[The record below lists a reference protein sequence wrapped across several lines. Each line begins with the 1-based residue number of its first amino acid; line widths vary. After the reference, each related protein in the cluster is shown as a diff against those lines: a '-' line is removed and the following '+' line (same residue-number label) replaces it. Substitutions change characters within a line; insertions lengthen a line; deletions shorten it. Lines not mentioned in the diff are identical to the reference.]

1 MTGRSLL
8 SWRREPTHPEVPEPP
23 QVPDT
28 CGATTLGPVAGRYLA
43 STSAK
48 QWLDRVTTHGLGPA
62 TPATLVVR
70 TDGVL
75 IAREAQPDV
84 YLPCDLLREVRLDRS
99 IGGNVYEVDGVVVL
113 TWQVGPRLLDT
124 GFRAA
129 VPDEHAAI
137 LGAVRP
143 LVRSSR

>member
-1 MTGRSLL
+1 VTRRSLL
-8 SWRREPTHPEVPEPP
+8 LWRRDPALPEVPQPP
-23 QVPDT
+23 VAPDT

-43 STSAK
+43 STSAQ
-48 QWLDRVTTHGLGPA
+48 QWLDRVTAHGLGPA
-62 TPATLVVR
+62 TPASLVVR

-75 IAREAQPDV
+75 IARETQPDV
-84 YLPCDLLREVRLDRS
+84 YLPRDQLREVRLDRS
-99 IGGNVYEVDGVVVL
+99 IGGNVYEVDGVLVL

-129 VPDEHAAI
+129 VPDDHAAI

-143 LVRSSR
+143 LVGSSR